1 MRQVE
6 MRQVMNGRWKP
17 EDRTPLA
24 LLRFKAGFTREQAA
38 VIMQISNSTLA
49 NYERGI
55 KDISFLTG
63 EKMAD
68 LYNVSFED
76 IHQAAVETRKIAPL
90 LSEKKMNDR
99 EVINKAIQEASNLN
113 GECAL

>member
-1 MRQVE
+1 

-24 LLRFKAGFTREQAA
+24 LLRFNAGFSREQAA
-38 VIMQISNSTLA
+38 VILQISNSTLA

-55 KDISFLTG
+55 KDISFVTG
-63 EKMAD
+63 EKMAE

-76 IHQAAVETRKIAPL
+76 IHQAAIETRRFTGSQSKINNIL
-90 LSEKKMNDR
+90 DDR
-99 EVINKAIQEASNLN
+99 TVWYNAIQNAENLKKVK
-113 GECAL
+113 ES

>member
-1 MRQVE
+1 

-24 LLRFKAGFTREQAA
+24 LLRFNAGFSREQAA
-38 VIMQISNSTLA
+38 VILQISNSTLA

-76 IHQAAVETRKIAPL
+76 IHQAAIETRKFTGS
-90 LSEKKMNDR
+90 LSKINNILNDR
-99 EVINKAIQEASNLN
+99 EVISRAITEAKESL
-113 GECAL
+113 

>member
-1 MRQVE
+1 

-24 LLRFKAGFTREQAA
+24 LLRFNAGFSREQAA
-38 VIMQISNSTLA
+38 VMMQISNSTLA

-68 LYNVSFED
+68 LYNVSFEE
-76 IHQAAVETRKIAPL
+76 IHQAAVETRKISPVQ
-90 LSEKKMNDR
+90 SEKKLNDR
-99 EVINKAIQEASNLN
+99 DIINKAINEADNIKKGVSI
-113 GECAL
+113 

>member
-1 MRQVE
+1 

-24 LLRFKAGFTREQAA
+24 LLRFNAGFSREQAA
-38 VIMQISNSTLA
+38 VMMQISNSTLA

-68 LYNVSFED
+68 LYNVSFEE
-76 IHQAAVETRKIAPL
+76 IHQAAVETRKISVIQP
-90 LSEKKMNDR
+90 EKKLNDR
-99 EVINKAIQEASNLN
+99 DIINKALKEANNLN
-113 GECAL
+113 GE

>member
-1 MRQVE
+1 

-24 LLRFKAGFTREQAA
+24 LLRFNAGFSREQAA
-38 VIMQISNSTLA
+38 VILQISNSTLA

-55 KDISFLTG
+55 KDISFVTG
-63 EKMAD
+63 EKMAE

-76 IHQAAVETRKIAPL
+76 IHQAAIGTRKFSGS
-90 LSEKKMNDR
+90 LSKINNILDDR
-99 EVINKAIQEASNLN
+99 TVMRNAITEAK
-113 GECAL
+113 EWM

>member
-1 MRQVE
+1 

-24 LLRFKAGFTREQAA
+24 LLRFNAGFSREQAA
-38 VIMQISNSTLA
+38 VMMQISNSTLA

-68 LYNVSFED
+68 LYKVSFEE
-76 IHQAAVETRKIAPL
+76 IHQAAVETRKISAVQP
-90 LSEKKMNDR
+90 EKKLNDKD
-99 EVINKAIQEASNLN
+99 ILSKAIKEANNLN
-113 GECAL
+113 GE

>member
-1 MRQVE
+1 

-24 LLRFKAGFTREQAA
+24 LLRFNAGFSREQAA
-38 VIMQISNSTLA
+38 VMMQISNSTLA

-63 EKMAD
+63 EKMAT

-76 IHQAAVETRKIAPL
+76 IHQAAIETRKFAGSQSKSKEEL
-90 LSEKKMNDR
+90 NDR
-99 EVINKAIQEASNLN
+99 DVIKKALKEANNLR
-113 GECAL
+113 EEDAHDK